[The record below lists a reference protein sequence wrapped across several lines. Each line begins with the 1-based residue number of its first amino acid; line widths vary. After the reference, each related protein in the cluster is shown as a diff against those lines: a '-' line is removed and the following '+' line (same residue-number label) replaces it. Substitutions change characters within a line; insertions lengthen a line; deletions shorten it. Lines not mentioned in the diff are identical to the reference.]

1 MPTVLR
7 SAALAV
13 SGVMAASGLG
23 AAAELPPAEGQAVL
37 TIVGNILHTNR
48 PGFDEFEDP
57 FINYHERTF
66 EKAAEFDLAMLEALG
81 MQEIEVNYEAW
92 PRPVR
97 LSGPRLDDVLE
108 AVGAEPMAITT
119 VALDGFAVELTSDVL
134 DREEWIVAIKLDGK
148 YLDIGQRGP
157 AWIVFDPG
165 DDKSITAEEEGSW
178 PWAAFYIELR

>member
-1 MPTVLR
+1 MPIVLR
-7 SAALAV
+7 NTILAV
-13 SGVMAASGLG
+13 SGIMVISGMG
-23 AAAELPPAEGQAVL
+23 IAAELPPAEGQAVL
-37 TIVGNILHTNR
+37 TIVGNIQHTNR

-66 EKAAEFDLAMLEALG
+66 QKAAEFDLVMLEALG
-81 MQEIEVNYEAW
+81 MQEIEVSYEDW

-97 LSGPRLDDVLE
+97 LSGPRLEEVLN
-108 AVGAEPMAITT
+108 AVGAEPETMTA
-119 VALDGFAVELTSDVL
+119 VALDGFAVEMTGDDL

-165 DDKSITAEEEGSW
+165 DDKSITPEEEGTW
-178 PWAAFYIELR
+178 PWAAFYIELQ